1 MERALVIGATGFVGN
16 HILQALVHSD
26 IDVEAM
32 RRWNSD
38 TSPIQKLGVK
48 SVVGDL
54 LDEESLIETLA
65 GFNFVFMAAA
75 PRLAGDDRSHKSRS
89 SKDGWTYLQRS
100 VVGMRNLLK
109 VAREVD
115 VERVVVTSCATTIAA
130 PTKGALS
137 TESDVYL
144 PGTAGSNIVEAQYA
158 AEQECFRQAADGMDI
173 VILNP
178 GICIGEGVVLPSQK
192 LLSKTSKKARLNVVD
207 VDDAARAHVRAARRQ
222 SNGERFVLGG
232 ENTTVEELYARFEP
246 ADATVARLGR
256 YDVRLSDDEDQ
267 LRHLSLFR
275 SGTWLDSTRAER
287 EFGFRPRSL

>member
-26 IDVEAM
+26 IEVEAM

-38 TSPIQKLGVK
+38 ISPIRKLGAD
-48 SVVGDL
+48 SVVADL
-54 LDEESLIETLA
+54 LDEDSLVETLA
-65 GFNFVFMAAA
+65 GFNYVFMAAA
-75 PRLAGDDRSHKSRS
+75 PRLNGDSRGD
-89 SKDGWTYLQRS
+89 KDGWTYLRRS

-115 VERVVVTSCATTIAA
+115 VERVVVTSCATTIVE
-130 PTKGALS
+130 PTEGALS

-144 PGTAGSNIVEAQYA
+144 PGSAGSNVVEAQYA

-173 VILNP
+173 IILNP
-178 GICIGEGVVLPSQK
+178 GICVGEGAVLPAPK
-192 LLSKTSKKARLNVVD
+192 LVSKVPKRSRLNVVD

-222 SNGERFVLGG
+222 SHGERFVLGG
-232 ENTTVEELYARFEP
+232 ENTTIEELYDRLEP
-246 ADATVARLGR
+246 ADAEVARLGR
-256 YDVRLSDDEDQ
+256 YDIRLSEDEAQ
-267 LRHLSLFR
+267 IRHLPLFR
-275 SGTWLDSTRAER
+275 QGTWLDSALAER